1 MADPQTP
8 PLSEDVDDV
17 ARACRRFVNQ
27 RALVAAGV
35 AVVPVPGLDWL
46 ADVGLLMRV
55 IPEINR
61 RFGLSQEQI
70 ERLAPDRRI
79 AVYKALTAAGSLL
92 AGRLVTRTLLVQ
104 SLRVVGVRLS
114 AQQVAKFVPIAGQ
127 ALSAVLTFGA
137 LRFVCEQHIRQCMAV
152 RRSLM
157 LSDGRSAGSR

>member
-1 MADPQTP
+1 MNEPLIPTTP
-8 PLSEDVDDV
+8 DEVDDV

-92 AGRLVTRTLLVQ
+92 AGRLVTRTLLLKA
-104 SLRVVGVRLS
+104 LRVVGVRLS

-127 ALSAVLTFGA
+127 ALSAVLTFAA
-137 LRFVCEQHIRQCMAV
+137 LRYVCEQHIRQCVEV
-152 RRSLM
+152 RRNLV
-157 LSDGRSAGSR
+157 LS